1 MTIYSKTTGLAEGIE
16 RSVNT
21 GILLATTIPG
31 PIMAA
36 MLDGTEKILIIHYF
50 GDLDGRSYEPT
61 RKDGMITMLR
71 PDDVGYRIPPSY
83 DPDDSQS
90 NIRAGVPLWL
100 VKPGL
105 DECIVLGYGKL
116 HPRWSGATVDLYD
129 PTNKRH
135 LIQMFFGDPRISI
148 PTRPEGHPSLSE
160 QKEEIAAAGGAV
172 EPPAA
177 LAPRYPNFELLD
189 SQLHLG

>member
-1 MTIYSKTTGLAEGIE
+1 MTIYTPTAGLAEGIE

-36 MLDGTEKILIIHYF
+36 MADGTEKVLIIHYF
-50 GDLDGRSYEPT
+50 GDLNGRSYDAI

-71 PDDVGYRIPPSY
+71 PSDVGYRVPPSY

-90 NIRAGVPLWL
+90 SIRAGVPLWL

-105 DECIVLGYGKL
+105 DEAIVLGYGKL
-116 HPRWSGATVDLYD
+116 HPRWSAATVDLYD
-129 PTNKRH
+129 PSSKRH
-135 LIQMFFGDPRISI
+135 LIQMFFGDPRIDI
-148 PTRPEGHPSLSE
+148 PTRPDGHLSLGE

-172 EPPAA
+172 EPPLY
-177 LAPRYPNFELLD
+177 LAPRYHDFQLQD
-189 SQLHLG
+189 SQFNLG

>member
-16 RSVNT
+16 RSVNA

-50 GDLDGRSYEPT
+50 GDLDGRSYDAT

-71 PDDVGYRIPPSY
+71 SDDVGYRVPPSY

-100 VKPGL
+100 VKPGI
-105 DECIVLGYGKL
+105 DGAIVLGYGKL
-116 HPRWSGATVDLYD
+116 HPRWSAATIDLYD
-129 PTNKRH
+129 PSSKRH
-135 LIQMFFGDPRISI
+135 LIQMFFGDPRVNI
-148 PTRPEGHPSLSE
+148 PPRPDGHLSLGE
-160 QKEEIAAAGGAV
+160 QKEEIAATGGAV
-172 EPPAA
+172 EPPAM
-177 LAPRYPNFELLD
+177 LAPLYPNFEFLD